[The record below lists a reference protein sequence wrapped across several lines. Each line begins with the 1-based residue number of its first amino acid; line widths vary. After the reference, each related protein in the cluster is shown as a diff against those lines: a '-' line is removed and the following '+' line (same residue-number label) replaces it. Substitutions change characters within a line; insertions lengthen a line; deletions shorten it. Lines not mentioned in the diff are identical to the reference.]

1 MVLHRSTGVQKV
13 GGGKRNKMN
22 AGKGGEKNK
31 GRREGGGVR
40 GLASFWPGF
49 GQWTSSNK

>member
-22 AGKGGEKNK
+22 AVRKGGEKNK

-40 GLASFWPGF
+40 GVASF
-49 GQWTSSNK
+49 